1 MKNSYTIEYA
11 EYVPCETKHESL
23 NFLNIPKTTS
33 KSSTVELKCPYCVFH
48 SENILHHKGY
58 GMVYIYRD
66 KLILVDPEGIVEQ
79 KISYCPMC
87 GRKL

>member
-1 MKNSYTIEYA
+1 MKDSHTIEYA
-11 EYVPCETKHESL
+11 KYVPCETKHESL

-48 SENILHHKGY
+48 SKNILHHEGY
-58 GMVYIYRD
+58 GMIYIYRD